1 MSKTNKSIIIS
12 LMAVV
17 CIIALVCALTQ
28 TTQNEANNSVN
39 ADTVLFTDFDVVDG
53 YLYGSDNK
61 IITSDEGGKYV
72 LGTDGKYHLNYASV
86 ATKYDSSYS
95 VVKIE
100 TGADLLTFIDSCST
114 TATEKNVG
122 FVVNDIDYNM
132 QELYST
138 SRSGKWLNNGTFYG
152 ILDGNGYTIN
162 MTSPVGGSEFY
173 LNDGYSGIAG
183 ELSYNKTYYA
193 VLGDRYYYGYGYAG
207 MITGVNQ
214 GTITNCNFVWNSK
227 LNVYSELSTSKGT
240 LVYYGSKDWGIKI
253 QTMVVGL
260 VCGLLYNG
268 TIENCTVD
276 IEGGF
281 AIDHKDEQNDNGG
294 YAAPGMCHNSGIV
307 GGVVGF
313 VGSNGLL
320 TRTTLTNEGGIL
332 CLSDGSMDSSA
343 TKKALAVAGGLAGGI
358 KPADDS
364 ARITNCSLKGSGV
377 VRANIAHDTGSKR
390 NNDGGYGFSGGAVG
404 ATMIINAV
412 DGYSTEAIK
421 AGQIDG
427 IISAWTGSSA
437 RFRFNSLSEAVSS
450 EKSIAGGLFDNIGSS
465 PEVKNVVILYDYI
478 GLVQSQ
484 SNDNGKT
491 YTTLDTCGDNTT
503 GSIAYGSWTE
513 IYKTTTYG
521 TLNVMYD
528 YSRTEDPIRVEAIS
542 EGFFDGD
549 NYTGTGSIDD
559 EITSTSKNF
568 SLDDTKTG
576 LGKFIWSVQYASNER
591 GVADGTVIKASDKV
605 GAQIFKLSGNRK
617 GAVIYTFG
625 EKVEASFQDT
635 NTVVNT
641 SNFITNNAKYYNGAT
656 INAPKLVLTRNT
668 GEEVVL
674 NSDAYIM
681 TTKLTLLDDNK
692 EETAYTYSI
701 TDQADTYI
709 PGLYTYSIK
718 INVTE
723 RDGTTATDFIYY
735 DDTACVLAEY
745 DENFIYQYAI
755 YQGTSSMFTATNL
768 SSADNWASSDTITL
782 SYLNKAGVMQYYT
795 YKKGNGTESI
805 YNAVDEASANVTLT
819 VNESGKF
826 TYNFNAYIE
835 NPLYVE
841 DSGAPEFLKIGTTS
855 AQCFVDNAAPII
867 KSVKYYEYDESA
879 VDHKGPSLSTSDLN
893 EWLTTDVLITY
904 EVNDSSMSGIDS
916 GSGHTNFN
924 EVTASKWSCSLKL
937 DGKNSSQT
945 IYYTDKAGNTVE
957 KTFSVRIDT
966 TKTELTNVFALNYSE
981 YLVYYA
987 TMEYCP
993 DSVKINFIPVFGA
1006 SGAYLQYSY
1015 EQDENNEDIWINYE
1029 KEIKSNQANTFI
1041 LDFEITNATFKMRLV
1056 STEGIYATSYANG
1069 NGYVTNGASDYEES
1083 IRWTINVVIAY
1094 MSITL
1099 DNIYYGD
1106 KALSSMTSDD
1116 LGSLFSKNYD
1126 AKDVADI
1133 SLTVKVYK
1141 DGTNDELNST
1151 TTILY
1156 SDKYSIAS
1164 PDILTDYTK
1173 VTAVYSSA
1181 NAGSRQISIS
1191 VEGTDAYEGKY
1202 LFFFTDGREF
1212 TDFTIL
1218 LKESKVYDQITT
1230 TISPS
1235 TINVA
1240 MASYTDQLKSS
1251 YVYGT
1256 EIPTTIKV
1264 DGEAGDVVTLK
1275 VVSDAQ
1281 CTYENGKI
1289 VAYPNVGTYTVSADF
1304 IKDEGN
1310 YVLNVTSSDLVI
1322 TQKPV
1327 SVLTTLDGVKGY
1339 SPTLTYD
1346 GVSHKIE
1353 GTYTDVFG
1361 ETQNATIKYYFDT
1374 ECNNLA
1380 SEDVIS
1386 VINVYYVKLTIDDEN
1401 YSVSNSKNPITFSIV
1416 KGYLSLDLTAQ
1427 TYEYSGYN
1435 IPFELKS
1442 TSGVEIKSDDTFDPA
1457 VDVCKMGDFTI
1468 SYYLVVNN
1476 VPSSTKLEEIYAVG
1490 KYLVQIEIKDND
1502 YFYDQSYAD
1511 TYIEITKAKT
1521 SMSIDDVT
1529 ITYDGKS
1536 HTYDYTL
1543 GNVLVSSVSSKS
1555 TVVGLY
1561 DNVAQYYTY
1570 NNGVISRSSDLT
1582 DILQIQVFDE
1592 VTRKYVTVNELSPAN
1607 FTDAGTYI
1615 FKVSFLGDNNFDAS
1629 SKQVNLIIEEASME
1643 GITFEDV
1650 KTYYGG
1656 ADNYYPF
1663 IIDDSENSVLKK
1675 YLDMGAELIYRY
1687 NAEDYKYGT
1696 EAYTGTYTTDESGK
1710 EVLDQKG
1717 YLQLF
1722 SEVNTYTVLAIVTLE
1737 NYKTLQLAAT
1747 LTIDKTK
1754 IEGIMPVE
1762 VNNVEYDGAF
1772 HPGEFT
1778 GFDLDDNGNM
1788 KVSYLSGYESS
1799 KIIEKVWYKGVAVDV
1814 EYDDE
1819 ACPYT
1824 AGTHFGEITFTSTEY
1839 ATETIQVKVVISQ
1852 KKVTEIDFSWLSSM
1866 INKINSSTDLSN
1878 LYAEY
1883 DKNGDT
1889 DYVSFE
1895 YYNESGEKVELDE
1908 DGCLPAGDYTIKMVF
1923 ADANF
1928 CSDVTATITIAQ
1940 ASNNGSTTTTNKG
1953 GDSSGDSSGGIVDLI
1968 KNNIILI
1975 AAAAGG
1981 IVVVIVGI
1989 VVGVSVSKKKKK
2001 AKTKA
2006 RAKAKAKAK
2015 TKKKASNDG
2024 KATF

>member
-17 CIIALVCALTQ
+17 CIIALICALTQ
-28 TTQNEANNSVN
+28 TTQNAANNSVN

-61 IITSDEGGKYV
+61 IISSDEGGKYT
-72 LGTDGKYHLNYASV
+72 LGSDGKYHLNYDYIS
-86 ATKYDSSYS
+86 TKYDSSYS
-95 VVKIE
+95 IVKIT
-100 TGADLLTFIDSCST
+100 TGAELLSFIDSCSVT
-114 TATEKNVG
+114 TANKNVG
-122 FVVNDIDYNM
+122 FVANDIDYNM
-132 QELYST
+132 QTLYSN

-173 LNDGYSGIAG
+173 LNDGYSGVVG
-183 ELSYNKTYYA
+183 ELSSNTTYYA
-193 VLGDRYYYGYGYAG
+193 KLGNRSYYGYGYAG

-214 GTITNCNFVWNSK
+214 GIIANCNFVWNSN

-268 TIENCTVD
+268 TIENCTID
-276 IEGGF
+276 IQEDF
-281 AIDHKDEQNDNGG
+281 AIDHKDEQNNNGG

-313 VGSNGLL
+313 VGPNGLL
-320 TRTTLTNEGGIL
+320 TRTTLINEGGIL
-332 CLSDGSMDSSA
+332 CLSDGSMDTSA

-358 KPADDS
+358 KPADDT
-364 ARITNCSLKGSGV
+364 AKIVNCSLKGSGV
-377 VRANIAHDTGSKR
+377 VRANIAHDTGSSR
-390 NNDGGYGFSGGAVG
+390 NENGGYGFAGGAVG
-404 ATMIINAV
+404 ATMIISGV
-412 DGYSTEAIK
+412 DAYSTEAVN

-437 RFRFNSLSEAVSS
+437 RFRFNSLSEAVST

-465 PEVKNVVILYDYI
+465 PEVKNIVILYDYI

-503 GSIAYGSWTE
+503 GSILYGSWTE

-521 TLNVMYD
+521 SLRVSYD
-528 YSRTEDPIRVEAIS
+528 YSKTEDPIRVEAVA

-559 EITSTSKNF
+559 EITTTYINF
-568 SLDDTKTG
+568 NLSDTKTG
-576 LGKFIWSVQYASNER
+576 LGKFIWSLQYASNER
-591 GVADGTVIKASDKV
+591 GVVDGTLVIASDQV

-625 EKVEASFQDT
+625 EKVEASFLDT
-635 NTVVNT
+635 NTIVNT
-641 SNFITNNAKYYNGAT
+641 NNFITNNAKYYNGTAV
-656 INAPKLVLTRNT
+656 NAPKLVLTRNT

-681 TTKLTLLDDNK
+681 TTKLTLLDENQ
-692 EETAYTYSI
+692 EETAYTYNI
-701 TDQADTYI
+701 KDQADTYI

-723 RDGTTATDFIYY
+723 RDGATSTDFIYY

-745 DENFIYQYAI
+745 DSNFIYEYAI

-768 SSADNWASSDTITL
+768 SSSENWVSSDTITI
-782 SYLNKAGVMQYYT
+782 SYLNKAGAMQYYT

-805 YNAVDEASANVTLT
+805 YNPVDESAINVTYT
-819 VNESGKF
+819 VSESGKF

-835 NPLYVE
+835 NPLYE
-841 DSGAPEFLKIGTTS
+841 EGSSAPEYLKIGTTS

-867 KSVKYYEYDESA
+867 KSVKYFEYDESA
-879 VDHKGPSLSTSDLN
+879 VDHKGLQLSTSDLS

-904 EVNDSSMSGIDS
+904 EVNDNSMSGIVS
-916 GSGHTNFN
+916 GSGHTDYTL
-924 EVTASKWSCSLKL
+924 VTSSKWSCSLKL

-945 IYYTDKAGNTVE
+945 VYYTDNAGNTVE

-966 TKTELTNVFALNYSE
+966 TKTALTNVFALNYSE

-993 DSVKINFIPVFGA
+993 VSVKINFIPVFGA

-1015 EQDENNEDIWINYE
+1015 EQDENNEDIWVNYE
-1029 KEIKSNQANTFI
+1029 KEIKSNQANTFV
-1041 LDFEITNATFKMRLV
+1041 LDFEIKNATFKMRLV

-1069 NGYVTNGASDYEES
+1069 DGYVTNGAENYEES

-1106 KALSSMTSDD
+1106 KALSSMSGDE
-1116 LGSLFSKNYD
+1116 LSSLFSKNYD
-1126 AKDVADI
+1126 AKDVADV
-1133 SLTVKVYK
+1133 SLVVKVYE

-1156 SDKYSIAS
+1156 SDKYSFSS
-1164 PDILTDYTK
+1164 PDILTEYTK
-1173 VTAVYSSA
+1173 VTAIYSSA

-1191 VEGTDAYEGKY
+1191 VEGIDAYEGKY

-1212 TDFTIL
+1212 TDFTVL
-1218 LKESKVYDQITT
+1218 LQESKVYDQITT

-1235 TINVA
+1235 TINVV
-1240 MASYTDQLKSS
+1240 MANYVDQLKSS

-1256 EIPTTIKV
+1256 EIPKTIRV

-1310 YVLNVTSSDLVI
+1310 YILNVTSSEIVI
-1322 TQKPV
+1322 SPKSV

-1346 GVSHKIE
+1346 GVSHKID

-1361 ETQNATIKYYFDT
+1361 ETQNATIKYYLDE
-1374 ECNNLA
+1374 ECTNLI
-1380 SEDVIS
+1380 SEDVIN
-1386 VINVYYVKLTIDDEN
+1386 VINIYYVKLTIDDGN

-1442 TSGVEIKSDDTFDPA
+1442 TSGVEIKNDDSFDPA
-1457 VDVCKMGDFTI
+1457 VDVCKIGNFTI

-1476 VPSSTKLEEIYAVG
+1476 VPSSEKLESIYAVG
-1490 KYLVQIEIKDND
+1490 KYLVQIEIAGND

-1529 ITYDGKS
+1529 ITYDGNP
-1536 HTYDYTL
+1536 HTYNYTL
-1543 GNVLVSSVSSKS
+1543 GNVLVTGVNSKS
-1555 TVVGLY
+1555 TVVGVW
-1561 DNVAQYYTY
+1561 DDITQYWTY
-1570 NNGVISRSSDLT
+1570 NNGVINRSTDLT

-1592 VTRKYVTVNELSPAN
+1592 VTRKYITVNELSPAN

-1629 SKQVNLIIEEASME
+1629 SKQVNLIVEEANME
-1643 GITFEDV
+1643 GITFEDIY
-1650 KTYYGG
+1650 TYYEG
-1656 ADNYYPF
+1656 ANNYYSF
-1663 IIDDSENSVLKK
+1663 VIDDSENSALKK

-1687 NAEDYKYGT
+1687 NGEEYKYGT
-1696 EAYTGTYTTDESGK
+1696 EAYAGTYKTDASGK

-1722 SEVNTYTVLAIVTLE
+1722 SEVNSYTVLAIVTLE
-1737 NYKTLQLAAT
+1737 NHRTLQLSAT

-1754 IEGIMPVE
+1754 INGITPVE

-1772 HPGEFT
+1772 HPGQFK
-1778 GFDLDDNGNM
+1778 GFDLDENGNM
-1788 KVSYLSGYESS
+1788 KVSYLSGGESA
-1799 KIIEKVWYKGVAVDV
+1799 KIIDKVWYKGVAVDV

-1819 ACPYT
+1819 AIPYT
-1824 AGTHFGEITFTSTEY
+1824 AGTHFGKITFTSTEY

-1852 KKVTEIDFSWLSSM
+1852 KKVTDIDFSFLSSR

-1895 YYNESGEKVELDE
+1895 YYDVNGEKVELDE
-1908 DGCLPAGDYTIKMVF
+1908 DGCLPAGDYTIKMIF

-1928 CSDVTATITIAQ
+1928 YSDVTATITIAQ
-1940 ASNNGSTTTTNKG
+1940 ASKDGSTTTTSDG
-1953 GDSSGDSSGGIVDLI
+1953 EESSGDGGGIVDLI

-1989 VVGVSVSKKKKK
+1989 AVGVSVSKKKKK
-2001 AKTKA
+2001 AKAKVKS
-2006 RAKAKAKAK
+2006 KAKAKAK
-2015 TKKKASNDG
+2015 KKSSNDG